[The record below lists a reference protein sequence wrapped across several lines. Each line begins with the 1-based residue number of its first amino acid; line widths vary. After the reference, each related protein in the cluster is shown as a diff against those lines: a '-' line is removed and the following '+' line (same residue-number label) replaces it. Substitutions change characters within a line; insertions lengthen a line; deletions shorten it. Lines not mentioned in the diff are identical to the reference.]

1 MKEDRKIKNV
11 VLIMLDTLQ
20 FNYLGC
26 YGNKVV
32 KTPNIDRL
40 ARQGFLFENA
50 YSEGLPTVP
59 VRRALMTGRFT
70 LPYGGWQPLAPDDTT
85 VADIMWGKNMQTALV
100 YDTPPMRLPK
110 YGYSRGFD
118 FVSFN
123 PGQELDHTSFADVPL
138 DPALKPE
145 DYTSPTM
152 VFNEK
157 GEIIDE
163 DSTQLLDEIGCFLRQ
178 QQFRKPED
186 SYISRVMTDAQ
197 NWLSNRRDKTR
208 PFLLWVDSFDPHE
221 PWDPESVW
229 KGEPCPYDPEYVGNP
244 LVLAPW
250 TPVKGRITERECEHI
265 RALYMEK
272 ITQVDKWV
280 GELLD
285 SIRAQGLWDETLIVL
300 MSDHGQP
307 MGEGEHGHGIMRKC
321 RPWPY
326 EELVHV
332 PLIMHVPGIEGG
344 RRIKSFVQNVDVTAT
359 IMDALGELGTPQ
371 KASDF
376 GFPTYDTSDR
386 QGISLLPVMRGETDT
401 VRDCAIAGYYGM
413 SWSLITED
421 YSYVHWLVSEDVKDS
436 VDCIAGSGTEMKE
449 EMWTCTAGAKVQ
461 VPDHDELYD
470 RRADPFQLNNI
481 AEQNP
486 DKAREMLQQLKLV
499 IGEIRT
505 S

>member
-1 MKEDRKIKNV
+1 M
-11 VLIMLDTLQ
+11 
-20 FNYLGC
+20 
-26 YGNKVV
+26 
-32 KTPNIDRL
+32 
-40 ARQGFLFENA
+40 
-50 YSEGLPTVP
+50 
-59 VRRALMTGRFT
+59 
-70 LPYGGWQPLAPDDTT
+70 
-85 VADIMWGKNMQTALV
+85 
-100 YDTPPMRLPK
+100 
-110 YGYSRGFD
+110 
-118 FVSFN
+118 
-123 PGQELDHTSFADVPL
+123 
-138 DPALKPE
+138 
-145 DYTSPTM
+145 
-152 VFNEK
+152 
-157 GEIIDE
+157 
-163 DSTQLLDEIGCFLRQ
+163 
-178 QQFRKPED
+178 
-186 SYISRVMTDAQ
+186 
-197 NWLSNRRDKTR
+197 
-208 PFLLWVDSFDPHE
+208 DSFDPHE

-250 TPVKGRITERECEHI
+250 TPIEGRITERECEHI

-344 RRIKSFVQNVDVTAT
+344 KRIKSFVQNVDVTAT

-376 GFPTYDTSDR
+376 GFPTYDTSEM

-470 RRADPFQLNNI
+470 RKADPFQLNNI